1 MNSPIRKMTPE
12 EERAYRWGVEDF
24 KDGSPNLVNSVSG
37 AECKEA
43 YNSGYRN
50 APGEPGHG

>member
-1 MNSPIRKMTPE
+1 MNSPIRKMAPE

-24 KDGSPNLVNSVSG
+24 KDGSPNLANSVSG
-37 AECKEA
+37 VECKEA